1 MIGLIDP
8 RSLSQYA
15 MLNANVVLVNLFL
28 CLKTKVQFVFELSL
42 ASAADKK
49 LSAKKPKC
57 IFFLKI
63 SRELQKIFFQTYGTN
78 PQLNP

>member
-28 CLKTKVQFVFELSL
+28 CLKTKVKFDFELSL
-42 ASAADKK
+42 ASAEDESSLLKNK
-49 LSAKKPKC
+49 VQFFSENISGTAKN
-57 IFFLKI
+57 IF
-63 SRELQKIFFQTYGTN
+63 
-78 PQLNP
+78 

>member
-28 CLKTKVQFVFELSL
+28 CLKTKVKFDFELSL
-42 ASAADKK
+42 ASTADKK
-49 LSAKKPKC
+49 FSAKNQSA
-57 IFFLKI
+57 IFF
-63 SRELQKIFFQTYGTN
+63 
-78 PQLNP
+78 